1 MGIDQIAIVAIG
13 ALLVAAN
20 SWSRFDEPSYA
31 SATEFFARY
40 QPRFST
46 SHNRYVRARLG
57 YVVAI
62 VVVYVLFNLVP
73 EFFESFNASP
83 IKGSV
88 PFGIALAMITLQ
100 NAPLLKD
107 LEQRIRG
114 FLHSFAQV
122 PDGVRRTVSELRG
135 SPFNFSSQAFAAQTR
150 KLNLP
155 QTSDRQPIAVPEQVV
170 RDDELLLTWYT
181 TGCILF
187 ALSDGN
193 RDRIG
198 IDPLFYEYY
207 KDELDVISS
216 KHLALSYIVRRQL
229 EGVHAAE
236 RSEETSSLAEAAVA
250 EARRLR
256 DRLYTFLAC
265 GIHSSLEKDGSK
277 RFEISNRLGFSLPQ
291 PTAGGG
297 VPFSPI
303 AGASFIALLIVSV
316 FSAYGTQQFREY
328 VLEPLGSWAGGFPV
342 PKEDFEIFF
351 WSSSSAAYYLAT
363 VLTALAVRDH
373 RILQREWFDLN
384 NFDRA
389 RPYLRYI
396 TPVLVGTA
404 AGVLVLSII
413 SIVGGPAFSGSF
425 KNLAGPV
432 RDAAVWF
439 PLAAVLACTII
450 VISDSRLTDK
460 RPALRICRMALL
472 GASAMGLMAFVVGHF
487 VVTNKVNEHAAKMP
501 LGLTFYPEI
510 SAAKWYFS
518 LFIAAQVWFLA
529 FVLCIIAQIFEYLSL
544 AAKSLRGKQID
555 VRMRDDV
562 RFRIVFHD
570 SGQAKLTSAYDSKL
584 KVPSRHGTWLQF
596 PEGTAI
602 KWSYQHDGQ
611 ARRESDFG
619 LVSSYGDSLIYEG
632 YVSSFGR
639 SPDTV
644 AQVRLLNGHDEP
656 EQRVEVP
663 ANLRLAS

>member
-1 MGIDQIAIVAIG
+1 MDNQVAVIAIG

-46 SHNRYVRARLG
+46 SHSRYVRARLG
-57 YVVAI
+57 YVLAI
-62 VVVYVLFNLVP
+62 VLVYVLFNLVP

-100 NAPLLKD
+100 NVPSLKD

-135 SPFNFSSQAFAAQTR
+135 SPFNFSSQAFSAQTR

-155 QTSDRQPIAVPEQVV
+155 QTNDRQPVAIREQIV

-193 RDRIG
+193 RDKIG

-216 KHLALSYIVRRQL
+216 KHLALSHIVRRHL
-229 EGVHAAE
+229 EGIHAAE
-236 RSEETSSLAEAAVA
+236 RSEETSSIAEAAVA
-250 EARRLR
+250 ETRKLR

-291 PTAGGG
+291 PTPGGG
-297 VPFSPI
+297 IPFSPI

-316 FSAYGTQQFREY
+316 FSAYFTQQFREY
-328 VLEPLGSWAGGFPV
+328 VLEPLGTWAGGFPV
-342 PKEDFEIFF
+342 PKQDIEIYF

-363 VLTALAVRDH
+363 VLTVLAVRDH
-373 RILQREWFDLN
+373 RILKREWFDLN

-389 RPYLRYI
+389 RPILRYI
-396 TPVLVGTA
+396 APVLVSTA
-404 AGVLVLSII
+404 VGVLVLSLI

-425 KNLAGPV
+425 RNLAGPV
-432 RDAAVWF
+432 REAVVWF

-450 VISDSRLTDK
+450 AISDSRLIDE
-460 RPALRICRMALL
+460 RPALRICLRALL
-472 GASAMGLMAFVVGHF
+472 GASAMGLMGFFVGHF
-487 VVTNKVNEHAAKMP
+487 VVTNKINEFAANSALDLK
-501 LGLTFYPEI
+501 LYPEI
-510 SAAKWYFS
+510 SPAKWYFS
-518 LFIAAQVWFLA
+518 LFIAGQVWFLV
-529 FVLCIIAQIFEYLSL
+529 FVLCIIVQIAEHLSL
-544 AAKSLRGKQID
+544 IAKSLRGKQIE

-562 RFRIVFHD
+562 RYRIVFHN
-570 SGQAKLTSAYDSKL
+570 SGQAKLTSAYDGNL
-584 KVPSRHGTWLQF
+584 NVPSRNGTWLQF

-611 ARRESDFG
+611 ARREADFG
-619 LVSSYGDSLIYEG
+619 LVSTYGDSMIYEG

-639 SPDTV
+639 SPDIV
-644 AQVRLLNGHDEP
+644 AQVRLLNGHDGP
-656 EQRVEVP
+656 VQQVEVP
-663 ANLRLAS
+663 ANLRIAS